1 MNYLCLD
8 IFIPYQEL
16 SIFASTIFNIYFG
29 RNNIILNLEKTNYK
43 RYFINIHLL
52 LLLLLLLK
60 PLAKFIITVI
70 RLCVHRT
77 KKWSSRAVRCINFEE
92 SHNLLTIK

>member
-1 MNYLCLD
+1 MNYFCLD

-52 LLLLLLLK
+52 LLLLLLK
-60 PLAKFIITVI
+60 PLAKFIITFI